1 MNVTHPTIPRTKQTP
16 YHESGFAIVGLLVG
30 RTFYSVSIMRSDGL
44 LSRVSFSGR
53 MFESLSHIDVIMLLT
68 AGEHATEVAQEQIGD
83 CLFALRK
90 TNGSWHGH
98 ESYQGRDHSL
108 RQIET
113 FTTAQEAAAAR
124 HNNNYADLEIAP
136 MLPRATIPFQL
147 SQEKKQLK
155 HAIESLELTN
165 KNLKFELAQLKAV
178 EALTNQYPVC
188 LRG

>member
-1 MNVTHPTIPRTKQTP
+1 MIKQTS
-16 YHESGFAIVGLLVG
+16 YYEAGHAIIARLVGL
-30 RTFYSVSIMRSDGL
+30 TFYSVSIVPGDGL

-53 MFESLSHIDVIMLLT
+53 MFESLSNIAVIMVLT
-68 AGEHATEVAQEQIGD
+68 AGEPATEVAQEQIGD

-98 ESYQGRDHSL
+98 KSYQGRDHSL

-113 FTTAQEAAAAR
+113 FTTAYEAAAAR
-124 HNNNYADLEIAP
+124 HNNNYADLEIVP

-165 KNLKFELAQLKAV
+165 KNLNCEPAQFKAV
-178 EALTNQYPVC
+178 EALTNQYPAC